1 MRKFKNT
8 LWSGKCPFGKC
19 LSGEMSSRG
28 SDLRGSVSRGFVLEE
43 EPVREVSGRETVLQS
58 FEIVI
63 KADDFGRK
71 AL

>member
-19 LSGEMSSRG
+19 HSGEMSSRG
-28 SDLRGSVSRGFVLEE
+28 SVLRGFVLEE